1 MTDKLKEAMA
11 NRYKEEA
18 SEKVNFAYDSIVG
31 DRIKGKISEE
41 GFKYFLPYF
50 SGELPLSKDNNI
62 VAQWISIAGTPMSEV
77 DVIDNKGQVVFT
89 VPPLFDSNGINIINR
104 RERNSFADI
113 SSNFIRM
120 NVSTPIAANNF
131 LNNSL
136 HQKVDEILDT
146 DHKPTMNQERWNGIL
161 KRYGKDTPVETKG
174 STPKT
179 TDNGNDDL
187 VYD

>member
-31 DRIKGKISEE
+31 DKIKGKISEE

-50 SGELPLSKDNNI
+50 SGELPLSKDNNV

-77 DVIDNKGQVVFT
+77 VVVDAKGQVVFT
-89 VPPLFDSNGINIINR
+89 VPPLFDSNGINITNR

-113 SSNFIRM
+113 SSDFIRM

-136 HQKVDEILDT
+136 HKKVEEIVDHN
-146 DHKPTMNQERWNGIL
+146 HKPTMNQERWNSIL
-161 KRYGKDTPVETKG
+161 KRYGKEVESETKE
-174 STPKT
+174 TKT
-179 TDNGNDDL
+179 SSNDNASDDL